1 MIEGVDN
8 PLLQL
13 NVPVVPLAVAVIV
26 SEEPLQTTKLGESTI
41 TVGNARTVRITVCVV
56 EQPFGA
62 VVVT

>member
-1 MIEGVDN
+1 MIDGVDK

-13 NVPVVPLAVAVIV
+13 YVPVVPLAVAVIV
-26 SEEPLQTTKLGESTI
+26 SEEPLQTAKLGESTI
-41 TVGNARTVRITVCVV
+41 TVGKARTVTSTVCVV